1 MKLEEMLKLSLS
13 PNTKEIT
20 EKQRQKI
27 IKEFNK
33 DDSNIV
39 MATIIE
45 ELSELQEV
53 LRENDRAI
61 SSGCLNGNER
71 SCIDVLEEM
80 ADVIICKYSIIDDS
94 SMVWQNMFLDDRLK
108 KHAHNEHE
116 YLNYIDLPLL
126 KESNNFSYPYNTT
139 DSITAGTYG
148 PLVGKAL
155 DIIPKMIHN
164 CCKIIRGYDIN
175 SYALLFDMST
185 LLKCI
190 ENICKQNG
198 LFDQLDIMVNV
209 KFERMRRNLE
219 EKNCKRN

>member
-1 MKLEEMLKLSLS
+1 MKLEEMLKLSLN
-13 PNTKEIT
+13 PNTEEIT

-39 MATIIE
+39 MTIIIE

-53 LRENDRAI
+53 LRENDKAI
-61 SSGCLNGNER
+61 SSGCLNGNEY

-80 ADVIICKYSIIDDS
+80 ADVIVCKYSIIDDS
-94 SMVWQNMFLDDRLK
+94 SIVWQNIFLDDKLK
-108 KHAHNEHE
+108 IYTHNEHE

-126 KESNNFSYPYNTT
+126 KENNNFSYPYNTI
-139 DSITAGTYG
+139 DPITGTYES
-148 PLVGKAL
+148 LVGKAL

-175 SYALLFDMST
+175 SYALLFDMGI

-190 ENICKQNG
+190 ENICKRNG

-219 EKNCKRN
+219 EKNCKRI